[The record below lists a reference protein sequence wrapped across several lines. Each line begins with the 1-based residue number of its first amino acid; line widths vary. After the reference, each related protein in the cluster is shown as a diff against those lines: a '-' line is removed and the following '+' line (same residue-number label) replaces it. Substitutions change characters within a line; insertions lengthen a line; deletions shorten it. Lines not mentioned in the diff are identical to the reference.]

1 MYKLG
6 KRSLKNL
13 TGVNPILIE
22 ILNRALDISSNRKDG
37 VDFTIVSTAGVRTAE
52 DQNKLF
58 LKGYSKCDGYKNK
71 SYHQSGNALDVVPY
85 VNGGASWDEK
95 ELYKVAVCML
105 QAANDLNYKLEW
117 GGFWKTFRDLPH
129 YQIR

>member
-13 TGVNPILIE
+13 VGVNPILIE

-52 DQNKLF
+52 EQNKLF

>member
-1 MYKLG
+1 MCI
-6 KRSLKNL
+6 RDR
-13 TGVNPILIE
+13 
-22 ILNRALDISSNRKDG
+22 LNRALDISSNRKDG

-52 DQNKLF
+52 EQNKLF

>member
-6 KRSLKNL
+6 RKSLKNL

-22 ILNRALDISSNRKDG
+22 ILNRALEISSNRKDG
-37 VDFTIVSTAGVRTAE
+37 VDFTIVSTAGLRTAE
-52 DQNKLF
+52 EQNKLF
-58 LKGYSKCDGYKNK
+58 LKGVSKADGYKK
-71 SYHQSGNALDVVPY
+71 LSYHQSGNALDVVPY
-85 VNGGASWDEK
+85 VNGRASWDEK

-117 GGFWKTFRDLPH
+117 GGFWKTFKDLPH
-129 YQIR
+129 YQIK

>member
-52 DQNKLF
+52 EQNKLF

>member
-1 MYKLG
+1 MVAV
-6 KRSLKNL
+6 SLKNL

-117 GGFWKTFRDLPH
+117 GGFWKTFKDLPH
-129 YQIR
+129 YQIK